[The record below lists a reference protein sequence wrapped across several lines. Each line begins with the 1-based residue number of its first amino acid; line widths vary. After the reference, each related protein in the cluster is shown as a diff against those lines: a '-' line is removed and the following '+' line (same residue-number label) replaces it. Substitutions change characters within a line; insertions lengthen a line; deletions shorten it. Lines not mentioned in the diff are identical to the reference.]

1 MKDQWFS
8 VRELFVWKYKGL
20 KVKHSK
26 RGRGSLSYRWSSF
39 RSSVVFSIVTC
50 WHASVNA
57 PWCLFSGRSLLFS
70 NTTGVSRLGEIVLS
84 SEDVPTSW
92 MRVSL
97 YVDVRSVCMGW
108 CLCMCV
114 CACMGVCVCVQACMR
129 ACIYV
134 HAGKHACMFVCVYM
148 HVYVYACVLQFDR
161 IELNR
166 TKAGVH

>member
-1 MKDQWFS
+1 M
-8 VRELFVWKYKGL
+8 RELFVWQYKGL

-50 WHASVNA
+50 WNASVNA
-57 PWCLFSGRSLLFS
+57 PWCLFTGRSLLFS

-97 YVDVRSVCMGW
+97 YVDARSVCMGW

-114 CACMGVCVCVQACMR
+114 CACMGVCVCVCVQACMC

-134 HAGKHACMFVCVYM
+134 HAGKRACMFVCMFVCVYM
-148 HVYVYACVLQFDR
+148 HVYMYACVLQFDW